1 MTERRKISLIYFCVA
16 MFVAIGLFFVAA
28 ADSYLFFALPFVV
41 GVLML
46 YIFSSDK
53 VLLLIAFLTP
63 LSIEL
68 DLKDS
73 GIGVSFPCDVLLL
86 GLLFVFIAKLL
97 YEKKFDLQIA
107 KHPISIAIYALLG
120 WMVVTMFTS
129 EFPVVSLKHVLSQ
142 LWFIVP
148 SFFMCAILFKDV
160 DNIKKFL
167 WFYIASLMLV
177 VCYTI
182 VNHAV
187 NAFDH
192 DAAHWVMTPFYN
204 DHTAYGA
211 ALAMFLVISAAFL
224 FMPMRRRWKM
234 LVFGVFA
241 LLAVALVL
249 SSCRA
254 AWISVV
260 AALMVFVCVLLKIK
274 FKWLLSVGIIMIA
287 LFFAFQSQILGALEK
302 NDQDA
307 SGDFAENIQSMTNI
321 STDASNLERLNRWNC
336 AFRMFHE
343 RPITGWGF
351 GTYQFFYG
359 AFQKQDEKTIIST
372 SSGDM
377 GNAHSEYI
385 GPLAE
390 MGLPG
395 MLLMIVLVSV
405 GIGKG
410 LLVYNKKQKRETK
423 ILVLGVTLALITYF
437 VHGVMNNF
445 LDTDKLAVPVWSC
458 FAIITA
464 IDVFHSENDVMSN
477 EHS

>member
-1 MTERRKISLIYFCVA
+1 
-16 MFVAIGLFFVAA
+16 
-28 ADSYLFFALPFVV
+28 
-41 GVLML
+41 
-46 YIFSSDK
+46 
-53 VLLLIAFLTP
+53 
-63 LSIEL
+63 
-68 DLKDS
+68 
-73 GIGVSFPCDVLLL
+73 
-86 GLLFVFIAKLL
+86 
-97 YEKKFDLQIA
+97 
-107 KHPISIAIYALLG
+107 
-120 WMVVTMFTS
+120 
-129 EFPVVSLKHVLSQ
+129 
-142 LWFIVP
+142 
-148 SFFMCAILFKDV
+148 
-160 DNIKKFL
+160 
-167 WFYIASLMLV
+167 
-177 VCYTI
+177 
-182 VNHAV
+182 
-187 NAFDH
+187 
-192 DAAHWVMTPFYN
+192 
-204 DHTAYGA
+204 
-211 ALAMFLVISAAFL
+211 
-224 FMPMRRRWKM
+224 M